1 MTWVVPPE
9 RAVVPSLA
17 GWACPAA
24 LGAPLVSSG
33 GQLTAHAPAHVEVVP
48 VSFPN
53 R

>member
-1 MTWVVPPE
+1 MTWVVPSE

-24 LGAPLVSSG
+24 FGAPLVSSG
-33 GQLTAHAPAHVEVVP
+33 GQFSVHVPTHVEVVP